1 MIHLTSNIN
10 VSPILIM
17 LMLVA
22 IIIYLWGVYFHVK
35 IIQVSKKDKDLTWR
49 LDIANSITMIIIF
62 LQAIIMH
69 TITYIIRDLYLYTG
83 QWFCYAFKVIGAYSA
98 FYIMGHSLIVSLMKY
113 TVIVHWQKAREW
125 GNERVAMVYFWI
137 NITFPVIYILIWL
150 CIRPDFFLAYDNFA
164 HIDRCLGDPKDMWV
178 DSFERLEKNKSLT
191 RLYDLC
197 QMAAPLQEDYI
208 DHTIHMVRTCSCWL
222 YLGCNYATFSNLL
235 ELGVY
240 FQLFSFLRR

>member
-1 MIHLTSNIN
+1 MIHLTININ

-49 LDIANSITMIIIF
+49 LDIANSITMIIVF

-69 TITYIIRDLYLYTG
+69 SITYIIRDLYLYTG

-98 FYIMGHSLIVSLMKY
+98 FYIMGHSLIISLMKY

-178 DSFERLEKNKSLT
+178 DSFERLENNKSLT
-191 RLYDLC
+191 KLYDLC
-197 QMAAPLQEDYI
+197 QMAAPLQEDSIEY
-208 DHTIHMVRTCSCWL
+208 TIHMIRTYSCWL